1 LSPLV
6 GSLFGLSKLIA
17 RNRGS
22 SERTKA
28 GFWHHLRFLALVL
41 ILSGVGYLQITVMSE
56 RARRII
62 ADLTCDSNFEPIA
75 AGR

>member
-1 LSPLV
+1 
-6 GSLFGLSKLIA
+6 
-17 RNRGS
+17 
-22 SERTKA
+22 
-28 GFWHHLRFLALVL
+28 LRFLALVL